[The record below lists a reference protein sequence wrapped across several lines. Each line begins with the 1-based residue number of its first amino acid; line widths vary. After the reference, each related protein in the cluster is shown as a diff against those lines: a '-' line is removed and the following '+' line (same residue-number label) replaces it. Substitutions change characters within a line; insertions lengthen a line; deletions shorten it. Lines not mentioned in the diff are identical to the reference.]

1 MCFVHDE
8 RLQAIVEG
16 EYQNERG
23 RIKGVFTTVDDAYA
37 LININLLERLLHD
50 NPAVSSFTVEEA
62 INKYAED
69 LYSQLGEAFYE
80 RYAQDL
86 VIKHEQ
92 EIYETR
98 CVNAKKGGQARRDN
112 AKNERYLIIK
122 EVLLGKS
129 LDELIREFGFKKSK
143 IYRVLA
149 DYHKKTYDLYAD
161 FKRNPKAFE
170 GVSETQVLEFIDCE
184 GSFKALNKIRA
195 EKAQAEEA
203 ERAEVSAKAEAFW
216 KGVEEKYQAYQT
228 ENIIP
233 ESIKVKDTDAVT
245 VDNIQ
250 AVLGVSAE
258 VPVKKAEEPTEDKV
272 PVEVIS
278 KQQALASLEE
288 RMKASAMAKRKQKAR
303 VRSTTPEKVKMSTEE
318 PIEEV
323 CVTEENE
330 TVTDKPTDEW
340 ENCVN

>member
-80 RYAQDL
+80 RYTQDL
-86 VIKHEQ
+86 AIKHEQ
-92 EIYETR
+92 KIYETR
-98 CVNAKKGGQARRDN
+98 CANAKKGGQARRDN
-112 AKNERYLIIK
+112 AKNERYQIIK
-122 EVLLGKS
+122 EVLSGKS
-129 LDELIREFGFKKSK
+129 LEELIEEFGFKKSK
-143 IYRVLA
+143 IYKVIT
-149 DYHKKTYDLYAD
+149 DYRKKTYDLYAD
-161 FKRNPKAFE
+161 FKRNPKVFE
-170 GVSETQVLEFIDCE
+170 GVSETQVLEFINCE
-184 GSFKALNKIRA
+184 GSFKALNKTRA

-228 ENIIP
+228 ENTQEP
-233 ESIKVKDTDAVT
+233 VKVKDTDSVT
-245 VDNIQ
+245 IDNLQ
-250 AVLGVSAE
+250 AVLGVSTKA
-258 VPVKKAEEPTEDKV
+258 PAKKAEEPIEDKI
-272 PVEVIS
+272 PVEVSS
-278 KQQALASLEE
+278 KKQALASLEE

-303 VRSTTPEKVKMSTEE
+303 VKSATPEKVKMSTEE
-318 PIEEV
+318 PIKKV
-323 CVTEENE
+323 CVTEETE

-340 ENCVN
+340 GNYVD

>member
-80 RYAQDL
+80 RYTQDL
-86 VIKHEQ
+86 AIKHEQ

-98 CVNAKKGGQARRDN
+98 CANAKKGGQARRDN

-129 LDELIREFGFKKSK
+129 LDELIREFGFQKSK

-149 DYHKKTYDLYAD
+149 DYRKKTYDLYAD
-161 FKRNPKAFE
+161 FKRNPKVFE
-170 GVSETQVLEFIDCE
+170 GVSEAQVLEFINCE
-184 GSFKALNKIRA
+184 GSFKALNKTRT

-228 ENIIP
+228 EDSFEP
-233 ESIKVKDTDAVT
+233 VKVINTDVVT

-250 AVLGVSAE
+250 SILGVSTE
-258 VPVKKAEEPTEDKV
+258 NPTMKVKEPTEEKL
-272 PVEVIS
+272 PVEVNS
-278 KQQALASLEE
+278 KKKASENIEARLRASALA
-288 RMKASAMAKRKQKAR
+288 KREQKIR
-303 VRSTTPEKVKMSTEE
+303 VKSTTPVVSIQIEKPT
-318 PIEEV
+318 EEV

-330 TVTDKPTDEW
+330 AVSDKPIDDW
-340 ENCVN
+340 GNYID